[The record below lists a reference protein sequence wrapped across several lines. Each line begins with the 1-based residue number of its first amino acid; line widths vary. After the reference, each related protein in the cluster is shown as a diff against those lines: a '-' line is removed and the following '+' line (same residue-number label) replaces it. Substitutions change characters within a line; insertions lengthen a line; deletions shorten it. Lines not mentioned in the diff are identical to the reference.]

1 MMCVY
6 VSKNIAECQPG
17 YYGKNCT
24 YMCSGNCLHDN
35 NRCDRFTGQCNSG
48 CKPGWTGNICYQRKN
63 KVLFFFLLKR
73 LHVIRIYKIFLQIN
87 AIMHNLKRSQFS
99 VYCLRTFCKHFRKIL
114 IDCTCIVML
123 F

>member
-1 MMCVY
+1 MGKIVRTCAAVTVY
-6 VSKNIAECQPG
+6 MIITDVTGLQDNATLGVNPDGQE
-17 YYGKNCT
+17 T
-24 YMCSGNCLHDN
+24 YVISVGIK
-35 NRCDRFTGQCNSG
+35 FF
-48 CKPGWTGNICYQRKN
+48 
-63 KVLFFFLLKR
+63 FFFLLKR

-87 AIMHNLKRSQFS
+87 AIMHNLNRSQFS